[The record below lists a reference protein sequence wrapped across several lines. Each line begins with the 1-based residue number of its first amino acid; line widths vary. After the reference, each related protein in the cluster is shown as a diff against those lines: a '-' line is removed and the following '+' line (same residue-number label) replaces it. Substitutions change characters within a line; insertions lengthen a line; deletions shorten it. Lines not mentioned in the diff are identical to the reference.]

1 MKMSPLPGNGSSD
14 DQGGTK
20 RNGGYDQKSSGR
32 APQARTKCGPSGG
45 LKKGLAIVY
54 LKDFLKYRFGD
65 SAWEELI
72 AAFPAPERELLKMV
86 EAAGWYNLDLHAR
99 LNREFCS
106 QFGADSLSIAQEL
119 GRFSAEQDLTAY
131 SWILRLLKPSTVIRN
146 INMYWRRG
154 NETGHLRAEMA
165 GDVVLAQLSDWGMVE
180 PALCHRFLGY
190 FGRMLEYFGPVP
202 ALQHDRCR
210 ALGAPTCDF
219 RLHWRIRPT
228 SINHGWTPT
237 TAGLFHTAFEL
248 TQYDSFDDLADGIVE
263 LFLSYFSCSHVK
275 LWIRSA
281 ENAEPTLVR
290 SAGESPNSRS
300 TCCFVLWT
308 GARAVGQVEL
318 TSPSPWSEE
327 FTRLLESLLPAIA
340 TAIERVYPTPLAR
353 RRDADDTAS
362 RLVYSND
369 DIGNRLLNAKA
380 SWGLT
385 DRETEVLGLLA
396 RGSSNKEISAKL
408 RIEEGTLDAH
418 LSRIRSKCGVDSSR
432 LLLVIFWS
440 EL

>member
-1 MKMSPLPGNGSSD
+1 MKMSPLSGNASSD
-14 DQGGTK
+14 DQGWTE
-20 RNGGYDQKSSGR
+20 RSGGYDQNSSSG
-32 APQARTKCGPSGG
+32 APQARTKCEPSRG

-54 LKDFLKYRFGD
+54 LKEFVKYRFGET
-65 SAWEELI
+65 AWEELI
-72 AAFPAPERELLKMV
+72 AAFPTPERELLKRV
-86 EAAGWYNLDLHAR
+86 KAAGWYDLSFHAT
-99 LNREFCS
+99 LNREFCAH
-106 QFGADSLSIAQEL
+106 FGGASLVIAQEL

-131 SWILRLLKPSTVIRN
+131 SWIIRLLKPSTVIRN

-154 NETGHLRAEMA
+154 NETGRLRAEMV
-165 GDVVLAQLSDWGMVE
+165 GDAVLAQLSDWGMVE

-190 FGRMLEYFGPVP
+190 FGRMLEYFGPVS

-210 ALGAPTCDF
+210 AFGAPTCDF

-248 TQYDSFDDLADGIVE
+248 TQYDCFDDLADGIVE

-275 LWIRSA
+275 LWIRSD

-290 SAGESPNSRS
+290 SAGESPNSSS

-308 GARAVGQVEL
+308 GGRAVGQVEL
-318 TSPSPWSEE
+318 TSPFQWSEE
-327 FTRLLESLLPAIA
+327 FTKLLESLLPAIA
-340 TAIERVYPTPLAR
+340 TAIERVCSTPLAR
-353 RRDADDTAS
+353 RRDAVDPAS
-362 RLVYSND
+362 RPVYSNA
-369 DIGNRLLNAKA
+369 DIGDRLIRAKA
-380 SWGLT
+380 SWRLT

-396 RGSSNKEISAKL
+396 RGNSNKEISAKL

-418 LSRIRSKCGVDSSR
+418 LSRVRSKCGADSSR